1 MRISPVII
9 AILIA
14 GKITAQENTTASDNS
29 VGKLSIGVVGST
41 DYCYRTIHAGD
52 TAGIGSIFN
61 YFRDTEIPFYGF
73 SSGIAASYRIN
84 NHFSIDVTPRFS
96 VNRYKTEDFL
106 FIDQNGTQIGE
117 GYITYSNK
125 FISVP
130 IGIQYHSSVEKIGF
144 TGGISVVPEYALGI
158 WSRGYYQLPDTYDI
172 DDSPTKENIKE
183 LRSFI
188 FSGMIHA
195 GLEYRTGKFNFQA
208 LPQAKLAFMKQATDV
223 PVNRRLWSVG
233 LELRVL
239 YTI

>member
-1 MRISPVII
+1 MRLTPII
-9 AILIA
+9 VTLLLA
-14 GKITAQENTTASDNS
+14 GKITAQESTAGTDNS
-29 VGKLSIGVVGST
+29 TGKLSIGVVGSA
-41 DYCYRTIHAGD
+41 DYCHRTIHAGD

-106 FIDQNGTQIGE
+106 LTDQNGTQIGE
-117 GYITYSNK
+117 GYITYSNR

-130 IGIQYHSSVEKIGF
+130 IGVQYHSSVEKLGF

-158 WSRGYYQLPDTYDI
+158 WSRGYFDLPDTYNI
-172 DDSPTKENIKE
+172 NDSPTKENIKE
-183 LRSFI
+183 LRSFML
-188 FSGMIHA
+188 SGMIHA

-208 LPQAKLAFMKQATDV
+208 LPQLKASFLKQATDV
-223 PVNRRLWSVG
+223 PVNRRLWSTG
-233 LELRVL
+233 LEIRIL
-239 YTI
+239 YSV